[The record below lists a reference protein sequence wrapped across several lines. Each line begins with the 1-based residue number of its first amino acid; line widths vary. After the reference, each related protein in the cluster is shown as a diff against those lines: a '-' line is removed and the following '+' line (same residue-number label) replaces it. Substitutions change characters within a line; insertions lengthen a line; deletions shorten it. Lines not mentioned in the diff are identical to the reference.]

1 MQKNIKTKKAIMDI
15 LMQTFTITKADV
27 AEFYDDCQCLS
38 KENGL
43 FCEDCDFRAII
54 DCLCYRKILSQ
65 EVEEECVDDAEEF
78 YITLELLY
86 DIGGREGLVDYLNAM
101 KNKTI
106 RC

>member
-1 MQKNIKTKKAIMDI
+1 MQKNINTKKAIIDI
-15 LMQTFTITKADV
+15 LMQTFTINKTDV

-38 KENGL
+38 KEGGL
-43 FCEDCDFRAII
+43 FCEDCDFRAVI

-65 EVEEECVDDAEEF
+65 EAEEECVDDAEEF

-86 DIGGREGLVDYLNAM
+86 DIGGREGLVDYLNS
-101 KNKTI
+101 I

>member
-27 AEFYDDCQCLS
+27 ANFYDDCQCLS

-86 DIGGREGLVDYLNAM
+86 DNGGREGLVDYLNG
-101 KNKTI
+101 I